1 MSIFNGAPVPTPQA
15 AQQAP
20 QQQAPQQQQQ
30 MPQQQQ
36 APQQGG
42 HTQQSAAPNLNG
54 MSAQG
59 GGQPPAQWQDPVQG
73 ILATATGGQQGQQMP
88 QSVQGQQVQGNGA
101 NELDAFTSWFTMQ
114 GNGAGQQTPEALD
127 APLFT
132 MDAAKLQEAM
142 GKASFAGGIDQQLMQ
157 RALTGD
163 QTAFGDVLNS
173 VARNVMQQSVLMMQ
187 NMIQGGIGTYNNRLS
202 QHLPNQFKQFAAKEQ
217 IGGKANM
224 QHGAVQPLV
233 SALVQQ
239 AMQANPNLTVAQATQ
254 QVEKYLTVFANQFAT
269 QQTAQQ
275 QPVDALTGQPTT
287 AAPQDTNWAALLGR

>member
-1 MSIFNGAPVPTPQA
+1 MSIFNGAPVPAPQAAPQA

-20 QQQAPQQQQQ
+20 QAPQQQPQQQQQ
-30 MPQQQQ
+30 GG
-36 APQQGG
+36 QQGG

-73 ILATATGGQQGQQMP
+73 ILATATGGQQ
-88 QSVQGQQVQGNGA
+88 VQGQQVQGNGA

-142 GKASFAGGIDQQLMQ
+142 SKASFAGGIDQQLMQ

-163 QTAFGDVLNS
+163 QAAFGDVLNS

-287 AAPQDTNWAALLGR
+287 AAPQETNWAALLGR